1 MSAARSPT
9 TSIEPVRTVEFREQ
23 DSFRYLFRRG
33 DIEIIHKG
41 GGAFS
46 GRLVMAT
53 VGDFGLEFGWWG
65 QPVLARGTV
74 RPGGPGFIF
83 ALDPKLPCRFL
94 GQAVDETMFGAYRPG
109 AEHCAAS
116 GAAYP
121 WCFMS
126 FETREFEVALAVSG
140 GRLPAS
146 SPSGAEVLRTNPAL
160 LANATRVF
168 CALRESMVADGAL
181 LGHPEVQRSIKGTM
195 LASVIGLISADDGG
209 GLSGAARARSRLRI
223 VRRAEE
229 YVHSRGHEP
238 VYIPELSAAIGVSQ
252 RLLEYAFRD
261 CYGLSPARYL
271 RLRRLHEARR
281 RLQAERQRAPRV
293 TDVAADLG
301 FWDAGRFAG
310 DYRRLFGESPSATLR
325 ANAMVGVPPEKG
337 NEDQRG

>member
-1 MSAARSPT
+1 MSDAKSSL
-9 TSIEPVRTVEFREQ
+9 TSIEPVRTVEFREH
-23 DSFRYLFRRG
+23 DAFRYLFRRG
-33 DIEIIHKG
+33 DIEIVHKG

-46 GRLVMAT
+46 GKLMTASI
-53 VGDFGLEFGWWG
+53 VGCGLEFGWWG

-94 GQAVDETMFGAYRPG
+94 GQEVDESMFGAYRPG

-116 GAAYP
+116 GSAYP

-126 FETREFEVALAVSG
+126 FETVEFEAALARSG

-146 SPSGAEVLRTNPAL
+146 SPSGAEILRTSPAL

-168 CALRESMVADGAL
+168 CALRESMVADGAR
-181 LGHPEVQRSIKGTM
+181 LGHPEVQRSITGTL
-195 LASVIGLISADDGG
+195 LAAVVGLISSDDGRDR
-209 GLSGAARARSRLRI
+209 LGAVRAQGRLRI

-229 YVHSRGHEP
+229 YLHSRNHEP

-281 RLQAERQRAPRV
+281 RLQAEGQRVPRV
-293 TDVAADLG
+293 IDVAADLG

-325 ANAMVGVPPEKG
+325 ANAMAGASLREG
-337 NEDQRG
+337 E